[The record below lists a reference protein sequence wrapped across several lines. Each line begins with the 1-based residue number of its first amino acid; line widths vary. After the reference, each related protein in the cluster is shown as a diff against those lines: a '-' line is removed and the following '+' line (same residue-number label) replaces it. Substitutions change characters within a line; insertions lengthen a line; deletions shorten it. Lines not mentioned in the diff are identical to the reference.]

1 MMTFSWMPCS
11 QSIAPDIATC
21 TRTRLVFSFDYS
33 GQGHGDVMASYAA
46 SVELRIVSCV
56 PGSPIACSSAA
67 IAVLAASCARSVAW
81 ISSCP

>member
-1 MMTFSWMPCS
+1 MTLLWMPCS

-56 PGSPIACSSAA
+56 SCVPGSPITCSSAA
-67 IAVLAASCARSVAW
+67 TAVLAASCERSVA
-81 ISSCP
+81 

>member
-56 PGSPIACSSAA
+56 GSPIACSSAA
-67 IAVLAASCARSVAW
+67 TPCWPHRAQGRWPGSVRAG
-81 ISSCP
+81 

>member
-56 PGSPIACSSAA
+56 PGSPITCSSAA
-67 IAVLAASCARSVAW
+67 TAVLAASCERSVAW

>member
-56 PGSPIACSSAA
+56 SCVPGSQIACSSAA
-67 IAVLAASCARSVAW
+67 IAVLAASCERSVA
-81 ISSCP
+81 